1 MSHAINQILSA
12 FEIMMLNL
20 PDERSV
26 DVVGADV
33 FAQKFLA
40 LEHTLA
46 VGFGALEEHSSWR

>member
-1 MSHAINQILSA
+1 
-12 FEIMMLNL
+12 MLNL

-33 FAQKFLA
+33 FAQNFLA